1 VEEIIMAKLP
11 IVLCTIALITSSFQ
25 IASAEDTKR
34 TCALMK
40 AFQCTSD
47 NGCREASIQDME
59 LPRFILIDLK
69 AKTIKSLD
77 KKVTR
82 VTSFKDVDRVEGML
96 VLHGTEKRGWSMAM
110 GETSGDLTLSAS
122 GDGESF
128 VVFGSCMN
136 P

>member
-1 VEEIIMAKLP
+1 VEEIIMARLP
-11 IVLCTIALITSSFQ
+11 VVLFTIQ
-25 IASAEDTKR
+25 VASAEDTKR

-40 AFQCTSD
+40 AFQCTSE
-47 NGCREASIQDME
+47 NGCREASVQEME
-59 LPRFILIDLK
+59 LPRFIQIDLK
-69 AKTIKSLD
+69 DKTIQSLD
-77 KKVTR
+77 KKVAR
-82 VTSFKDVDRVEGML
+82 VTRFKDMDRVEDML